1 MAFFWVEFS
10 DRLGGTIEASSVHE
24 AVEIGGLFGDATK
37 ATSLPYPARPVL
49 HQVVSTCPPFCFTP
63 NECKGHTCCLKN
75 YACSE

>member
-10 DRLGGTIEASSVHE
+10 DRPAGTIEASTGPE
-24 AVEIGGLFGDATK
+24 AKEIGGKFGAVTHS
-37 ATSLPYPARPVL
+37 TRLPYPARPVL